1 MMTSD
6 CTIHSLPEN
15 CYICSMSKE
24 VYCILMDASSGPGS
38 LACRTVYGDLES
50 AMSDLTEIRKTGL
63 YPEAAVVPMRMV
75 GRDNLPPSARGIMMG
90 SRFNPDYM
98 LGNYGTA
105 VIGGQTWTARNLMAP
120 NSPVHGVFFS
130 HETAE
135 TYFTY
140 EAAVAEAFK
149 YPGWHIPTVS
159 DWEELIEFCGGT
171 AEAGRKLKAK
181 RGWGCYA
188 NGGTDQ
194 YRFGAARRGT
204 GTGSSASPAGTP
216 ISGCPAEGMPATPA
230 MSRWTPA
237 RVPGCTRLPAAA
249 GWPTRSVWS
258 ATGSSPN

>member
-1 MMTSD
+1 
-6 CTIHSLPEN
+6 
-15 CYICSMSKE
+15 MSKE

-105 VIGGQTWTARNLMAP
+105 EIGGQTWTARNLMAP

-159 DWEELIEFCGGT
+159 DWEELIEFCGGA

-181 RGWGCYA
+181 RGWGCDA

-194 YRFGAARRGT
+194 YRFGAAPAGYWDGEFRLAGRDDHFWVSGGRDAGHTSYVKMDSGT
-204 GTGSSASPAGTP
+204 GARLYSFAGSS
-216 ISGCPAEGMPATPA
+216 
-230 MSRWTPA
+230 
-237 RVPGCTRLPAAA
+237 RLAYSL
-249 GWPTRSVWS
+249 RLVRDRF
-258 ATGSSPN
+258 